1 MGQAIG
7 HFGEKLTFKICKR
20 ILDKIMVKFEMGI
33 ELGLYSMEYITKLLI
48 TR

>member
-20 ILDKIMVKFEMGI
+20 ILDKIMVKFEM
-33 ELGLYSMEYITKLLI
+33 ELNWVCTTWSILQNS
-48 TR
+48 